1 MLTTTDYKNRMRQ
14 SEVVSTVT
22 MPQTTDILSTDDSFT
37 TIPTTSERIQ
47 VTTLPRPVN
56 IVLSSFLSSVE
67 IN

>member
-1 MLTTTDYKNRMRQ
+1 MLTTTEYKNRMRQ